1 MQSAHAGFAGFAA
14 RALNATR
21 KSFARRRKQFGAW
34 YRRPNLFDAK
44 TPERVGMIF
53 SAPSEMTTTERLFLY
68 SFVRGQRPQRI
79 LEIGT
84 RHGGSASIMAAALE
98 DSQRG
103 DDKTPGQIIGVDPAP
118 NITVR
123 QRDFFNRFTLITK
136 PSPDAIPEARQRA
149 GGPFNLVLIDGL
161 HIYEQAVKDIGAV
174 TEHLAENAYVLFH
187 DAFHYGVHEAIVEAI
202 GKNPHLIDCGYPC
215 SRPATS
221 LPPLAYGGLR
231 LLRYTSQAII
241 DPQPIINLEF
251 EHYHKAVPLRDP
263 TLFNHDEWYC
273 RVVKPCAYCRKKT
286 LLAAVRSN

>member
-1 MQSAHAGFAGFAA
+1 MFSAHLRNGGVCCALKTA
-14 RALNATR
+14 RQT
-21 KSFARRRKQFGAW
+21 FARHQKRFTQW
-34 YRRPNLFDAK
+34 YHRPNLFDVH
-44 TPERVGMIF
+44 TPERVGMIY

-68 SFVRGQRPQRI
+68 SFVRGQRPSRI
-79 LEIGT
+79 LEIGS

-118 NITVR
+118 KITVR

-136 PSPDAIPEARQRA
+136 PSPDAIPEARQLV

-161 HIYEQAVKDIGAV
+161 HIYEQAIKDIHAV
-174 TEHLAENAYVLFH
+174 TQHLAENAYVLFH

-202 GKNPHLIDCGYPC
+202 HGNAHLIDCGYPC

-241 DPQPIINLEF
+241 DPQPIINLGIRALPQG
-251 EHYHKAVPLRDP
+251 HPVARSHAIQPR
-263 TLFNHDEWYC
+263 
-273 RVVKPCAYCRKKT
+273 RVVLPRRQTVHCQKKA
-286 LLAAVRSN
+286 LLTAVRSN